1 MPETEPTVTL
11 TPVSKHGARYRVVQ
25 VEVDGNVI
33 GYLVGRTEGR
43 SAHRWWA
50 NYVSTSGSF
59 PMSETSALAYG
70 VRDRALALDNL
81 LFNARR
87 TGVL

>member
-1 MPETEPTVTL
+1 MPTNEPTVTL
-11 TPVSKHGARYRVVQ
+11 NVVSKHGARYRVVQ
-25 VEVDGNVI
+25 VEVDDKVV
-33 GYLVGRTEGR
+33 GYLVGRTEGL
-43 SAHRWWA
+43 SKHRWWA

-59 PMSETSALAYG
+59 PMTEVTALVYG

-87 TGVL
+87 SGLL

>member
-1 MPETEPTVTL
+1 MNEPTITCHVVT
-11 TPVSKHGARYRVVQ
+11 KQGALHRVVQ
-25 VEVDGNVI
+25 VEADGNVI

-43 SAHRWWA
+43 SPNRWWA

-59 PMSETSALAYG
+59 PMTETSALVYG

-87 TGVL
+87 RGLL